1 MYRSLLQVVN
11 CFGRPSQENTAS
23 ASRPSAP
30 APAKTPR
37 QPEYPPPS
45 FVPEGQ
51 RDAVKAESRFC
62 LNILGENVVFLVK
75 KS

>member
-23 ASRPSAP
+23 ASRPG
-30 APAKTPR
+30 
-37 QPEYPPPS
+37 
-45 FVPEGQ
+45 EG
-51 RDAVKAESRFC
+51 DAVKAESRFC
-62 LNILGENVVFLVK
+62 LNILRENVVFLVK